1 MQKLQSRECSVCRS
15 NSHLQQK
22 ERGVH
27 NKKASNHPE
36 GGPMVPIFVPLE
48 NPRAVAHL
56 SCVEEL
62 TLHIRVPV
70 ADRGDRLHFGHQQV
84 LYLHAARQPT
94 CLAAA
99 IA

>member
-1 MQKLQSRECSVCRS
+1 VL
-15 NSHLQQK
+15 
-22 ERGVH
+22 GGY
-27 NKKASNHPE
+27 NKKASDNTD
-36 GGPMVPIFVPLE
+36 G
-48 NPRAVAHL
+48 AVAHL

-70 ADRGDRLHFGHQQV
+70 TDRGDRLHFGHLQV
-84 LYLHAARQPT
+84 LYLHTTGQPT

>member
-1 MQKLQSRECSVCRS
+1 MQKLQPRGCSVCCS

-22 ERGVH
+22 NRGVH
-27 NKKASNHPE
+27 DKKGSNNPE
-36 GGPMVPIFVPLE
+36 GDPAVPVFASLKKT
-48 NPRAVAHL
+48 RAVAHL

-70 ADRGDRLHFGHQQV
+70 TDRGDRLHFGHQQV

-99 IA
+99 KA